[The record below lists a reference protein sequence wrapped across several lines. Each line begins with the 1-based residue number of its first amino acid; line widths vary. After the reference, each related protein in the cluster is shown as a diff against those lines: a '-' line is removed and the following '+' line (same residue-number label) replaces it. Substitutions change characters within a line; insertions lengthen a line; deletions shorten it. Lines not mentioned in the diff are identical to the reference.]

1 MAVKG
6 VSERFDRFAR
16 AHLGDRALRAIY
28 AVMAAD
34 PAAEWTVGEVAVH
47 AKVSHHEADQALR
60 RFAAAGI
67 VAHMAAP
74 GRPHR
79 YQWALTADDPAEVDI
94 AGREQAI
101 DPVCGMSVPAG
112 SRHVARDGD
121 REVRF
126 CSLPCL
132 VRWNA
137 ASTTRRR
144 RPAAASGAPTRRNE
158 RSG

>member
-1 MAVKG
+1 MAVMD
-6 VSERFDRFAR
+6 VSDRFERFAR
-16 AHLGDRALRAIY
+16 AHLGDRILRAMY

-34 PAAEWTVGEVAVH
+34 PAAEWTAGEVAAH

-67 VAHMAAP
+67 VALVDAP

-79 YQWALTADDPAEVDI
+79 YRWTLGELAPVDI
-94 AGREQAI
+94 DGGEEAI
-101 DPVCGMSVPAG
+101 DPVCGMSVPPE

-121 REVRF
+121 REIRF

-137 ASTTRRR
+137 GARRGSR
-144 RPAAASGAPTRRNE
+144 AAGPVGDSRTSAEEQSW
-158 RSG
+158 

>member
-1 MAVKG
+1 MAAVD
-6 VSERFDRFAR
+6 VPDTFERFAR
-16 AHLGDRALRAIY
+16 AHLGDRILRAIY

-34 PAAEWTVGEVAVH
+34 PAAEWTAGEVAAH

-60 RFAAAGI
+60 RFASAGI
-67 VAHMAAP
+67 VAEVAAH

-79 YQWALTADDPAEVDI
+79 YRWALTMAEYTRVDV
-94 AGREQAI
+94 GGEEAI
-101 DPVCGMSVPAG
+101 DPVCGMTVPAE

-121 REVRF
+121 REIRF

-137 ASTTRRR
+137 ASATRRGR
-144 RPAAASGAPTRRNE
+144 AAAESVTPTPAQRSRR
-158 RSG
+158 G